1 MTKGSAVR
9 VFIRWGCEL
18 RCIPQVGVRFARVRE
33 ECRRSTIFFVRFRRF
48 MPRKVT
54 SISCPLIV
62 DPSLTILG
70 AGMEEPGLGELRV
83 WFRGLLSRRVMCLAY
98 VPVGFYSMFCLLS
111 PSFCVSLVLCLR
123 VLRSI
128 SADV

>member
-54 SISCPLIV
+54 SIYFVPSNCRPKSHDTGSWNGGTGTGRIEGLVPRSAVPPCPV
-62 DPSLTILG
+62 LG
-70 AGMEEPGLGELRV
+70 VCTGR
-83 WFRGLLSRRVMCLAY
+83 LLFDV
-98 VPVGFYSMFCLLS
+98 LS
-111 PSFCVSLVLCLR
+111 PFALLLCFFGF
-123 VLRSI
+123 VCSCA
-128 SADV
+128 SKYFG